1 MRKGSSRPWI
11 TALLLC
17 VLVPGDAGL
26 RRHTEDEAFFP
37 LDVVV
42 RQTETVLDAADGK
55 RALSAQHLNRLA
67 GSLAL
72 HGRFVAADR
81 ALAASLRLQPS
92 QGDALYLLASLRC
105 MASRLGEAR
114 DALFKGYHSR
124 AVSNLHEVAA
134 VNSDTCAR
142 LPLLFPADAVSHER
156 SYPLFPHYSHT
167 ERFYITQRDPADEL
181 RRCAP
186 PVPPSPRAGVD
197 SASDAAR
204 ADAHVP
210 AGLASLDDAQALLAP
225 SAPMVRD
232 GRWKEWGG
240 ETLIKQTSGD
250 GALREGV
257 ALALLAQVD
266 DHRWSVG
273 SVSQTQSARAC
284 SCVCVFTNVHAVC
297 SCARANRLPGVNM
310 PTTFP

>member
-1 MRKGSSRPWI
+1 MAEHCEHVVIGIARLRSLQSLVIRHRKGGAALFAPDLVAIVVVVVVDTAVRLRTSTRKTHQRHYQRCRLPAPSLREHAGTRGNGKVASAGCSRQESWEEMKGVEGWMKGSPRPWI

-42 RQTETVLDAADGK
+42 RQTETVLNAADGK

-186 PVPPSPRAGVD
+186 PIPPSPRAG
-197 SASDAAR
+197 
-204 ADAHVP
+204 
-210 AGLASLDDAQALLAP
+210 
-225 SAPMVRD
+225 
-232 GRWKEWGG
+232 
-240 ETLIKQTSGD
+240 
-250 GALREGV
+250 
-257 ALALLAQVD
+257 
-266 DHRWSVG
+266 
-273 SVSQTQSARAC
+273 
-284 SCVCVFTNVHAVC
+284 F
-297 SCARANRLPGVNM
+297 
-310 PTTFP
+310 

>member
-1 MRKGSSRPWI
+1 MGRWGRSQKGSSRPWI

-42 RQTETVLDAADGK
+42 RQTETVLKAADGK

-273 SVSQTQSARAC
+273 SASQTQCARILVCMLAHKRAC
-284 SCVCVFTNVHAVC
+284 CMLMCT
-297 SCARANRLPGVNM
+297 RK
-310 PTTFP
+310 